1 MFLFELFTGLLVGSM
16 LLINHNNTV
25 LQTLGTFVSPEK
37 GSVNGPSIAFNLLQK
52 LLRYLGCFETID
64 TASKLPPRAPP
75 LPPTTPRIGQAS

>member
-1 MFLFELFTGLLVGSM
+1 M

-64 TASKLPPRAPP
+64 IASKLPPRAP
-75 LPPTTPRIGQAS
+75 TTPNYPPNRASELTECGYKLQDFIAK